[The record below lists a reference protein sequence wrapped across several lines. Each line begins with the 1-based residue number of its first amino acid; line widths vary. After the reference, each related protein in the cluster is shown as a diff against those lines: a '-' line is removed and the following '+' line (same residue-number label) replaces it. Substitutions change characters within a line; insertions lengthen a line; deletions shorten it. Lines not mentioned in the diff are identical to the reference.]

1 MWITLLVMGIAVSLE
16 PIRIGL
22 TVLMLSRPRP
32 MLQLFAFLCG
42 GFTMGVGGGL
52 AIIFALRATPLAQSG
67 FTVHHV
73 QIGIGILALV
83 IAAVLFANIPLP
95 KFMRKSRAEDMVP
108 ADAGAQDPDQT
119 PNRALAR
126 VSNRARGLM
135 QSSSPWIAGVSGL
148 GIALPSVDYLAAMA
162 VIIASGES
170 AAVQVAALVSFNVV
184 AFGLIEL
191 PLISYLIAP
200 ARTLAVMTSLN
211 VWIRT
216 RTRRDVAILLVA
228 AGIFMLTLG
237 IIGPLR

>member
-52 AIIFALRATPLAQSG
+52 AIIFALRATPLAESG

-83 IAAVLFANIPLP
+83 IAIGLAANISRP
-95 KFMRKSRAEDMVP
+95 KFLRRSRTETMVP
-108 ADAGAQDPDQT
+108 AEGGAADPETLPGKAFAG
-119 PNRALAR
+119 
-126 VSNRARGLM
+126 VSNRARSVM
-135 QSSSPWIAGVSGL
+135 QSSSPWIAGISGL

-162 VIIASGES
+162 VIIASGEPP
-170 AAVQVAALVSFNVV
+170 ALQVAALVSFNVV
-184 AFGLIEL
+184 AFALIEI
-191 PLISYLIAP
+191 PLLSYLIAP
-200 ARTLAVMTSLN
+200 DRTLATMTSLN
-211 VWIRT
+211 VWIRS
-216 RTRRDVAILLVA
+216 RSRRDVAILLA
-228 AGIFMLTLG
+228 GAGIFMLTLG
-237 IIGPLR
+237 IIGPLG